1 MTGANV
7 APAGPPPVF
16 NKPLVFR
23 DRKIQS
29 FFAKVGAVVHS
40 DILGRDHPEWIPVIG
55 FNHRY
60 IDYLQTFYRVTGLSC
75 SDISNAFV
83 AFSHRPVE
91 PLPDRDTKP
100 EDSEYEASTLKS
112 EPEPFKSFATGSTK
126 HQNSNTINIQP
137 NQNTANIDAV
147 HLTQGATPAQLRSSD
162 DPSSDSDSS
171 TDSSSCSSTASSS
184 SSISSSRSMKRTPA
198 PGNTKAA
205 SNISHDPFR
214 PSQPSVL
221 PLLQSRGIQKGARPN
236 PKSVPKTQES
246 TTKSA
251 SRKRTAPQQPRP
263 SIYDGPVEPPAKR
276 VSRPLTMNGCSKA
289 SQGAS
294 IIPDRPLKWTKV
306 HNTRSQACEPQQ
318 SESSPTSTQPPTQSV
333 EVVSREI
340 SSDKDSVSQSIV
352 PNLVIPGESTPEPV
366 VSEMVSPQ
374 LGPCKACDEQPCGHL
389 RHFSV
394 QLDEEDVEMLDATDE
409 VNIAMNNCIQANRLY
424 DTILMA
430 EKPEL
435 AKKMA
440 KKAVDIARDGAAF
453 VSDFRNLVELNMNWM
468 KSFPTL
474 ENVGDY
480 DPVLVTIPA
489 EDREEMEMR
498 ALIKP
503 LSSYFWNITA
513 LIESLNLQT
522 ILVAGVTE
530 QKAAKWMGDARCDA
544 LKNAQDAEREFN
556 TVIERSSK

>member
-1 MTGANV
+1 MAGANV
-7 APAGPPPVF
+7 IPARPPPVF

-40 DILGRDHPEWIPVIG
+40 DILGCDHPEWIPVIG
-55 FNHRY
+55 YNHRY
-60 IDYLQTFYRVTGLSC
+60 IDYLQTFYRVTGSSC

-83 AFSHRPVE
+83 AFSNRPVE
-91 PLPDRDTKP
+91 PMPDQDNKT
-100 EDSEYEASTLKS
+100 EDSKCEPSSLKS
-112 EPEPFKSFATGSTK
+112 EPEPFQSFETDGNK
-126 HQNSNTINIQP
+126 HHDPKPINIQP
-137 NQNTANIDAV
+137 NEITGNIDTV
-147 HLTQGATPAQLRSSD
+147 PLTQGASPAQPRSSYD
-162 DPSSDSDSS
+162 ESSDSS
-171 TDSSSCSSTASSS
+171 TDSSSCPSTISSS
-184 SSISSSRSMKRTPA
+184 SSISSSRSKNKTLA
-198 PGNTKAA
+198 SGNTNATF
-205 SNISHDPFR
+205 NIAHDPFR
-214 PSQPSVL
+214 PSQPLVL
-221 PLLQSRGIQKGARPN
+221 PLLQSRSIKKGPRSN

-246 TTKSA
+246 TAKSA
-251 SRKRTAPQQPRP
+251 SKKRTAPHRPRP
-263 SIYDGPVEPPAKR
+263 SIYDDPVEPPAKR
-276 VSRPLTMNGCSKA
+276 TSRPLTMNGCSMA

-294 IIPDRPLKWTKV
+294 IIPDRPLKWTKI
-306 HNTRSQACEPQQ
+306 HNTRSHAREPQP
-318 SESSPTSTQPPTQSV
+318 SDSTPMSTQPPTQSV
-333 EVVSREI
+333 EVVSHEI
-340 SSDKDSVSQSIV
+340 SSGKDSASQGIV

-468 KSFPTL
+468 KNFPTL
-474 ENVGDY
+474 ENAGDF

-498 ALIKP
+498 ALVKP

-530 QKAAKWMGDARCDA
+530 EKAAKWMFDARCDA

-556 TVIERSSK
+556 TVIERSFQ

>member
-1 MTGANV
+1 
-7 APAGPPPVF
+7 
-16 NKPLVFR
+16 
-23 DRKIQS
+23 
-29 FFAKVGAVVHS
+29 
-40 DILGRDHPEWIPVIG
+40 
-55 FNHRY
+55 
-60 IDYLQTFYRVTGLSC
+60 
-75 SDISNAFV
+75 
-83 AFSHRPVE
+83 
-91 PLPDRDTKP
+91 
-100 EDSEYEASTLKS
+100 
-112 EPEPFKSFATGSTK
+112 
-126 HQNSNTINIQP
+126 
-137 NQNTANIDAV
+137 
-147 HLTQGATPAQLRSSD
+147 
-162 DPSSDSDSS
+162 
-171 TDSSSCSSTASSS
+171 
-184 SSISSSRSMKRTPA
+184 
-198 PGNTKAA
+198 
-205 SNISHDPFR
+205 
-214 PSQPSVL
+214 
-221 PLLQSRGIQKGARPN
+221 
-236 PKSVPKTQES
+236 
-246 TTKSA
+246 
-251 SRKRTAPQQPRP
+251 
-263 SIYDGPVEPPAKR
+263 
-276 VSRPLTMNGCSKA
+276 MNGCSMA

-294 IIPDRPLKWTKV
+294 IIPDRPLKWTKI
-306 HNTRSQACEPQQ
+306 HNTRSHAREPQP
-318 SESSPTSTQPPTQSV
+318 SDSTPMSTQPPTQSV
-333 EVVSREI
+333 EVVSHDI
-340 SSDKDSVSQSIV
+340 SSGKDSASQGSV

-474 ENVGDY
+474 ENVGDF
-480 DPVLVTIPA
+480 DPVIVTIPA

-498 ALIKP
+498 ALVKP

-530 QKAAKWMGDARCDA
+530 EKAAKWMGDARCDA
-544 LKNAQDAEREFN
+544 LKNAQNAEREFN
-556 TVIERSSK
+556 TVIERSFQ